1 MARMAPIPIW
11 SGSCTDVNALLLSAA
26 CHLTV
31 LLAMAFMLAAG
42 NQHTPGIQLSVDL
55 SEVAD
60 MPADDESLADDAVAL
75 HVVPDDAAAAVGPTR
90 LFDHSVLAVSDFG
103 PLEAPSEMAAN
114 ASGLDGAA
122 LADFGDSTG
131 GGLAGKAAADFFGI
145 GGYGQSFVYV
155 VDCSGSMRE
164 SGKFERAV
172 YELLRSIE
180 QLTSD
185 QQYFII
191 FYNHQAYPLETPG
204 MVLATPKRFEET
216 RDWVSH
222 AQPQGGTVPLPA
234 VLAALQLKP
243 DAIFFL
249 SDGLFDPQT
258 SRVIRAHNRSKKS
271 RIPIHTI
278 AFVNRE
284 AEGLMRTIARNSG
297 GKYRFVK

>member
-1 MARMAPIPIW
+1 MARIAPIPIW
-11 SGSCTDVNALLLSAA
+11 SGSCTDVNSLLVSAA
-26 CHLTV
+26 CHLTA
-31 LLAMAFMLAAG
+31 LIALAFAIAAG
-42 NQHTPGIQLSVDL
+42 DAGSPGIQLSVDL
-55 SEVAD
+55 SEIAD
-60 MPADDESLADDAVAL
+60 MPTGDESPANDAVAL
-75 HVVPDDAAAAVGPTR
+75 QVVPDDAAAAVGPAR

-103 PLEAPSEMAAN
+103 PLEAIAELAAN
-114 ASGLDGAA
+114 ESGLDGAA

-131 GGLAGKAAADFFGI
+131 GGLAGKASTDFFGI

-155 VDCSGSMRE
+155 VDCSGSMSE

-180 QLTSD
+180 QLRSD
-185 QQYFII
+185 QQYFVI
-191 FYNHQAYPLETPG
+191 FYNHQAYPMDSPG

-216 RDWVSH
+216 RDWISY
-222 AQPQGGTVPLPA
+222 AQPRGGTVPLPA
-234 VLAALQLKP
+234 LLAALKIKP

-258 SRVIRAHNRSKKS
+258 SRVIRAYNRGKET